1 MRRLFVR
8 VYLGIAVV
16 LLVGTS
22 ATVYLL
28 SIGFEAVRRQGF
40 EDRLIELASTLRE
53 RIETADPDSVRP
65 AFGEFGRATRMR
77 VSRVPLV
84 DLKPETVARLDRD
97 TVFVEWSD
105 DHRPRVYVTRMDS
118 VVVVA
123 ELGWGRR
130 GGARRGRD
138 RFRPDPH
145 PPDEGRV
152 ERPNQPLGGPGFRP
166 PEGRP
171 PWAVV
176 GGFLDRDT
184 GPRVLFLGIL
194 GISILLVG
202 PAIYF
207 LIRPMEKRIQDLSG
221 VAERFGAGH
230 LDTRADPVKD
240 DALGELTTTFNT
252 MADQIKRL
260 VEGQR
265 ELLRGVSHELRTPL
279 ARLFFI
285 LDDAESAESAEEKD
299 QQLAKIQGTLTEMN
313 DLVEELLTFVRLD
326 SDQVE
331 SMMDRVQMSNMLA
344 EVVET
349 VRDLRPDIEFS
360 VTSECE
366 AIRAIS
372 RYLKR
377 AVLNLAT
384 NAARHAV
391 GKVAVTCVEREG
403 MAVVTVEDDGPGVPA
418 GLREHIFEPFARVDS
433 SRSPSIGGVGL
444 GLAIV
449 SRIMDLHGG
458 RVTVDDSILGGAQ
471 FRLEFPA

>member
-40 EDRLIELASTLRE
+40 EDRLIQSASILKE
-53 RIETADPDSVRP
+53 RIESADPDSVRL
-65 AFGEFGRATRMR
+65 ALREFGRATRMR
-77 VSRVPLV
+77 VTRVPLSELGPADQGRV
-84 DLKPETVARLDRD
+84 ERGDVY
-97 TVFVEWSD
+97 VEWND
-105 DHRPRVYVTRMDS
+105 EHRPRVYVTRIDS
-118 VVVVA
+118 NAVVA

-130 GGARRGRD
+130 GPGRRGRD
-138 RFRPDPH
+138 RFRPEGSADRD
-145 PPDEGRV
+145 PPDRP
-152 ERPNQPLGGPGFRP
+152 ERPFRQGFRP
-166 PEGRP
+166 PDGRP
-171 PWAVV
+171 PWAGFV
-176 GGFLDRDT
+176 GGFFFNRDQ
-184 GPRVLFLGIL
+184 GPRVFFLGIL

-207 LIRPMEKRIQDLSG
+207 LIRPMEKRIQELSG
-221 VAERFGAGH
+221 VAERFGAGD
-230 LDTRADPVKD
+230 LETRANPVKD

-260 VEGQR
+260 VDGQR

-285 LDDAESAESAEEKD
+285 LDDAESAETPEAKNE
-299 QQLAKIQGTLTEMN
+299 QLVKIQSTLTEMN

-331 SMMDRVQMSNMLA
+331 RMMES
-344 EVVET
+344 VVVADVLEDVAGT
-349 VRDLRPDIEFS
+349 VRDLRSGID
-360 VTSECE
+360 VHTAAECE
-366 AIRAIS
+366 KLRAIS
-372 RYLKR
+372 RYFKR
-377 AVLNLAT
+377 AVLNLTT
-384 NAARHAV
+384 NAVRHARS
-391 GKVAVTCVEREG
+391 KVAVSCAEIDGQV
-403 MAVVTVEDDGPGVPA
+403 VVTVEDDGPGVPDDVRA
-418 GLREHIFEPFARVDS
+418 HIFEPFARADT
-433 SRSPSIGGVGL
+433 SRSPRIGGVGL

-449 SRIMDLHGG
+449 RRIMELHGG
-458 RVTVDDSILGGAQ
+458 RVSVTDSELGGAQ